1 MPEIISLVEAEM
13 RQKITALEDAAV
25 APKAWTMVGEVSLR
39 DRPTNSLLAEDLFF
53 DYSSK
58 PPPVITQ
65 ERTTS
70 LEDIIKQ
77 RINKVFIL
85 IPTMC

>member
-1 MPEIISLVEAEM
+1 M
-13 RQKITALEDAAV
+13 RQKISELEDAAV
-25 APKAWTMVGEVSLR
+25 APKSWAMVGEVSLK

-65 ERTTS
+65 ERTAS
-70 LEDIIKQ
+70 LEDTIKQ
-77 RINKVFIL
+77 RIMKVPAS
-85 IPTMC
+85 PTLVPL

>member
-1 MPEIISLVEAEM
+1 VVLTRVEM
-13 RQKITALEDAAV
+13 RQKISELEDAAV
-25 APKAWTMVGEVSLR
+25 APKSWTMVGEVSLK

-65 ERTTS
+65 ERTAS
-70 LEDIIKQ
+70 LEDTIKQ
-77 RINKVFIL
+77 RITKVRPCIKS
-85 IPTMC
+85 TKHY